1 MSTTKLLRRA
11 RAHWRCSALRNPTQT
26 PALAHPSQSVA
37 LDPGFAGKKSRQFAC
52 GGVAAQLVLN
62 SKGWM
67 GSRDHVLHAGEGT
80 VRCVRWCGALI
91 AWANDLGVKLY
102 DSGAH
107 TRIAYIDRP
116 QGSPRPEAFP
126 PHLAWETDKTLIVG
140 WADCIKV
147 ARIVRARVFATMQRM
162 SLTSSPCA
170 ERAWHS
176 P

>member
-1 MSTTKLLRRA
+1 M
-11 RAHWRCSALRNPTQT
+11 
-26 PALAHPSQSVA
+26 A

-52 GGVAAQLVLN
+52 GGAAAQLVLN

-107 TRIAYIDRP
+107 ARIAFIDRP
-116 QGSPRPEAFP
+116 QGSPRPDAFP
-126 PHLAWETDKTLIVG
+126 PHLAWETDKTLIIG

-147 ARIVRARVFATMQRM
+147 ARIVRTRASQPRLHVADA
-162 SLTSSPCA
+162 SPFCLCT
-170 ERAWHS
+170 ERARH
-176 P
+176 PAGGGGGCAGARHGERHRPRVRARC